1 MRIKSANIDQKLAN
15 IYLWDSLVDESKI
28 QKSFYQGAS
37 CIFLVFDIVKGFSF
51 DKVENQLKTI
61 SENCKKSIEIALIG
75 NKSDLV
81 TD

>member
-1 MRIKSANIDQKLAN
+1 MPILIKNWQ
-15 IYLWDSLVDESKI
+15 IYICGLIFSLVDESEI

-75 NKSDLV
+75 NKSDLI